1 MIEIRASVR
10 TDLSWPTMWEEVG
23 IDFFDINTVNV
34 YRWDIRINGVVYS
47 DKIPELINAL
57 NKEKEWVI
65 LAGKMKK

>member
-23 IDFFDINTVNV
+23 ADFFNINSVNV

-47 DKIPELINAL
+47 DRTQQLIDAL
-57 NKEKEWVI
+57 HKEKEWVI